1 MGIFSFFSREK
12 KETLD
17 KGLSKTKENVF
28 SKITRAIA
36 GKSKV
41 DDEVL
46 DNLEEVLITSDVGVN
61 TTLKIIS
68 RIEERVARD
77 KYVTTNELTAIL
89 REEIA
94 EFLLVIDSAHK
105 DMAYQLRGASPDFV
119 RIYEASTP
127 DEAAAL
133 AVELVRTG
141 EADILMKGLIN
152 TDNLLRAVLKKE
164 VGLLPPGGVLSH
176 VAVAQVPLYHKLL
189 LFSDAAVIPRPTL
202 EQFRAMISRDVA
214 LCRELGNEQ
223 PRIALIHCSEKVN
236 EKFPHTLSYVHLKEE
251 ALQGRF
257 GKVFIDGPMD
267 AKTACDRHSG
277 EIKGLSSPVVGNA
290 DVLIFPNIEAGNT
303 FYKTLSLF
311 GDANMAGMLTG
322 TIAPVVVPSRSDSG
336 NSKFYSLVLA
346 CLAGNLNQDTL

>member
-202 EQFRAMISRDVA
+202 EQFRAMISCDVA

>member
-1 MGIFSFFSREK
+1 MEPIRTLSQLVNCLRSRGIR
-12 KETLD
+12 
-17 KGLSKTKENVF
+17 
-28 SKITRAIA
+28 R
-36 GKSKV
+36 
-41 DDEVL
+41 
-46 DNLEEVLITSDVGVN
+46 
-61 TTLKIIS
+61 
-68 RIEERVARD
+68 RVAVVCPND
-77 KYVTTNELTAIL
+77 PHTEYVIIRSL

-202 EQFRAMISRDVA
+202 EQFRAMISCDVA